1 VDTSSNYYYSSLI
14 EQKRQRQWTVDDLL
28 ALLDF
33 FVGVMDC
40 LLTMIDSFVG
50 VVEADQPSFPAAVE
64 GS

>member
-1 VDTSSNYYYSSLI
+1 VDN
-14 EQKRQRQWTVDDLL
+14 LL

-33 FVGVMDC
+33 
-40 LLTMIDSFVG
+40 FVG